1 MTTYGNTNKGLLARN
16 DKGDN
21 EARPDLKGSIN
32 IEGKEY
38 WLSAWQRV
46 GQSGKLE
53 GKKFLSI
60 TATPKDEQSAPAPKA
75 KAAAPAEDDDIPF

>member
-1 MTTYGNTNKGLLARN
+1 MAYDNTNSGLLSRN

-38 WLSAWQRV
+38 WLSAWQKV

-60 TATPKDEQSAPAPKA
+60 KATPKEDQPAPAPAPA
-75 KAAAPAEDDDIPF
+75 KKTAPAEDDDIPF

>member
-1 MTTYGNTNKGLLARN
+1 MTTYDNTNSGLLTRN

-21 EARPDLKGSIN
+21 ESRPDFKGSIN
-32 IEGKEY
+32 IDGKEY
-38 WLSAWQRV
+38 WLSAWQKV

-60 TATPKDEQSAPAPKA
+60 KATAKDESAAAAPKA
-75 KAAAPAEDDDIPF
+75 KASTEDDFLPF